1 MVIQSSTTINLQ
13 VGPAYGRHTLNG
25 LLRSEWVVVGEQRVR
40 SAMTSVTPVYIQ
52 QRQQHTY
59 HQLNPVPYYAE
70 YFGPKMHIDQNKKLI
85 LFGVT
90 HVAASNGYSRKLL
103 GIISMPV
110 KNRKAIYDQLYR

>member
-90 HVAASNGYSRKLL
+90 CTHVAASNGYSRKLL

-110 KNRKAIYDQLYR
+110 KKQEGNL